1 MQICN
6 RRIRSGLTFWN
17 MRQFLN
23 SVLLPSSSNTAF
35 VWDSLNSDVDLESL
49 LIRDRFP
56 NAGTSQWLII
66 ALYLP
71 GFFPLQFFGR
81 RSWSRNSLIQDHVK
95 FVLTTFSLQSAG
107 TESFKGLPECSS
119 SCASD
124 QSNKLHPG
132 LLFPLLLQCTF
143 RGLDKSWC
151 CPSGSLRMG
160 SGAAKKTVCRPS
172 LASFSTCDKSC
183 LKVLLEG
190 WNASLWWRSVHPSG
204 ISTLSSGARSTIVP
218 PEWPWMARKWM
229 RRPSEPKQHW
239 SLFLSLPRRRR
250 FSLCEF
256 EKTPDTSSS
265 AITAS
270 REQQRAPTTF
280 VKDPSMTCCAAWISI
295 HFVRQPVWTSWK
307 EDTMV
312 DSVVPFVSIGFP
324 DAGSTCHLFV
334 TRRFSFLCVDFFH
347 VVVRSSGD
355 HNPWE
360 GSGILHGSH
369 LNFGSK
375 LFRRKCD
382 HDLNHWAD
390 LCKSADPLHW
400 LRTITVSE

>member
-23 SVLLPSSSNTAF
+23 SVLLPSSANTAF

-56 NAGTSQWLII
+56 DARASQGLII

-71 GFFPLQFFGR
+71 GFFPLQFLGGDRGSCILGYFSPCSCSVPFVVSTNLGVAR
-81 RSWSRNSLIQDHVK
+81 RVLCSWGPELQDR
-95 FVLTTFSLQSAG
+95 LP
-107 TESFKGLPECSS
+107 SF
-119 SCASD
+119 
-124 QSNKLHPG
+124 
-132 LLFPLLLQCTF
+132 
-143 RGLDKSWC
+143 
-151 CPSGSLRMG
+151 
-160 SGAAKKTVCRPS
+160 

-183 LKVLLEG
+183 LKVVLEG
-190 WNASLWWRSVHPSG
+190 WNASFWWRSVHPSG

-250 FSLCEF
+250 FSHCEF

-270 REQQRAPTTF
+270 REQQRTPTTF
-280 VKDPSMTCCAAWISI
+280 VKDPSMTSFAARISI
-295 HFVRQPVWTSWK
+295 HFLSSTGLNILEGGYDGGLGYRFPRAISSWQ
-307 EDTMV
+307 ED
-312 DSVVPFVSIGFP
+312 SLFSALIS
-324 DAGSTCHLFV
+324 ST
-334 TRRFSFLCVDFFH
+334 
-347 VVVRSSGD
+347 
-355 HNPWE
+355 
-360 GSGILHGSH
+360 
-369 LNFGSK
+369 
-375 LFRRKCD
+375 
-382 HDLNHWAD
+382 
-390 LCKSADPLHW
+390 
-400 LRTITVSE
+400 